1 MNAENK
7 KKIIDNLFDNQ
18 FNKDNFKEFVNNL
31 LNVKILNRSES
42 KAIYKVFEKYIESY
56 HIISDYKDNEKNDV
70 LIITIKIKD
79 DKDPIKARVK
89 QREFVAKLLR
99 EWNKNGA
106 LVIFYNEKSKNWRI
120 SFIRLNYEFTPK
132 GIKEK
137 ITPAKRLSYVVG
149 EGEASKTVK
158 DQFFTLVNME
168 ESVSLEQ
175 LEGLFALEKVTNEFF
190 KEYKNKYLDIKETLI
205 KDENF
210 VKEALKHDTE
220 NSESFIEGFSKKLM
234 GQIAFIYFLQKKGW
248 LGIEI
253 VPESLSFEGYNRI
266 YGRALDKEKEILSKV
281 YFRKE
286 KDLYILNKEELKK
299 LDNKKE
305 SELLVGPFHNTEH
318 FKDWGT
324 GKKKF
329 LRELFEKH
337 RKEDKNNGKTF
348 FEDYLEPLFYNNF
361 SEDRGEKQYSVE
373 FNCRLPFL
381 NGGLFDPY
389 GDYNWK
395 ETTFNLDDSLFS
407 NEEKKDGILDIFDR
421 YNFTINENDN
431 YETEVAVDPEMLGKV
446 FENLLEVSDRKSKG
460 AFYTP
465 REIVRYMT
473 NESIMNYLLSHL
485 EEKGISKE
493 DLEYLFNL
501 GEFTK
506 EYDEQIFEKD
516 YLKDEKEL
524 EKNIFG
530 MPRNIIIYSKEIDEL
545 LRKVKIADPACGS
558 GAFPLGI
565 LNEIVRAR
573 NVLTFYISMI
583 EVLRDKKKID
593 YCNRV
598 KEKSRTPY
606 KLKLYAIQNSLYGVD
621 IEPSAID
628 ITKLRLWLSILVD
641 STNNDVRP
649 LPNLDFNFMIG
660 NSLIDEFEGMK
671 LFDETLLDD
680 KVLEKKLKKIKKA
693 ENMKLFRGIE
703 EEQQDILK
711 EIFIK
716 QSLFFN
722 ENSSNKKKEL
732 KNDIEELENNL
743 IKLTLT
749 ENGNHK
755 KLEEIE
761 KGRKE
766 RRKPYFLWKLEFA
779 KVFKENGGFDIVIGN
794 PPYIGEGKNKE
805 VFLPVQNTSF
815 GEKYYIGKMDFWY
828 FFTSLGIE
836 LLKENGTLSYIAPNN
851 WLTTAGGKKMRNHI
865 MKETVIK
872 EFIDFGDYMVF
883 ENASQQTMVFLLEKN
898 IRDIKIYVEYSKI
911 LNRTF
916 SNLKEFLNKIKKE
929 EYIYYKSIL
938 DRKNYDEENI
948 IVFLNDINEN
958 IVRKIEKNKDII
970 YLGENEI
977 AQGIV
982 PNPDIIGKRNITKI
996 SNKNIKEHSIKIGD
1010 PVFVVPKNF
1019 FNILTLEESKILKPL
1034 YETENVDKYYFNSKN
1049 NKELIYL
1056 TQEIKE
1062 SDYPNILEHLLKFKE
1077 IMEERRENIKGSRKF
1092 YNLHWAREEKFFKNG
1107 EKILSIRK
1115 CLEYPIFSYT
1125 EEEAYVMLSFNIIK
1139 TDRTNMKYLTGLLN
1153 SKLVAFWL
1161 RYMGKMQGN
1170 NYQIDKEPLM
1180 NIPIKIASENIE
1192 NKIIDL
1198 VDEIIELKKLNKDT
1212 QYLEEKIDEMVYD
1225 LYGLTEEEKELIRNF
1240 K

>member
-1 MNAENK
+1 MSAENK

-42 KAIYKVFEKYIESY
+42 EKIYKVFKEYIENY
-56 HIISDYKDNEKNDV
+56 HIISDYKDNKKNDI
-70 LIITIKIKD
+70 LIMTIKIKD

-89 QREFVAKLLR
+89 QREFVAKILR
-99 EWNKNGA
+99 DWNKNGA
-106 LVIFYNEKSKNWRI
+106 LVIFYNENSKNWRI
-120 SFIRLNYEFTPK
+120 SFIRLNYEFTSK
-132 GIKEK
+132 GIEEK

-158 DQFFTLVNME
+158 DQFFTLANIE

-190 KEYKNKYLDIKETLI
+190 KEYKNKYLDIKEILI

-210 VKEALKHDTE
+210 VREALKHDIE
-220 NSESFIEGFSKKLM
+220 NPESFIEGFSKKLM

-253 VPESLSFEGYNRI
+253 VPESLTFEEYNRI
-266 YGRALDKEKEILSKV
+266 YERALDTEKEVLNKV

-286 KDLYILNKEELKK
+286 KELYTLNKEELKK
-299 LDNKKE
+299 LDNKNE
-305 SELLVGPFHNTEH
+305 SELLVGAFHNTEY
-318 FKDWGT
+318 FKEWGS

-337 RKEDKNNGKTF
+337 KIEDKNNKKTF

-361 SEDRGEKQYSVE
+361 SEDRGEKQYSAE

-407 NEEKKDGILDIFDR
+407 NDKDNNGILDIFDR

-516 YLKDEKEL
+516 YITDKKEL
-524 EKNIFG
+524 KKGIFG
-530 MPRNIIIYSKEIDEL
+530 MPSNIISHSKEIDEL

-573 NVLTFYISMI
+573 NILTFYINMI
-583 EVLRDKKKID
+583 EVFKDKDEKNYWSRLDKKQ
-593 YCNRV
+593 
-598 KEKSRTPY
+598 KSRTPY

-722 ENSSNKKKEL
+722 ENNSNKKKEL

-898 IRDIKIYVEYSKI
+898 KNKNIMKVNYSKI
-911 LNRTF
+911 LFNKGILVELERF
-916 SNLKEFLNKIKKE
+916 LLKNKNGN
-929 EYIYYKSIL
+929 YIYYISNI
-938 DRKNYDEENI
+938 DRKKYNEDSN
-948 IVFLNDINEN
+948 IVFLNNYIDNITNKIKLQEN
-958 IVRKIEKNKDII
+958 FKF
-970 YLGENEI
+970 LENEI
-977 AQGIV
+977 TNGIHPHHAIV
-982 PNPDIIGKRNITKI
+982 TKKML
-996 SNKNIKEHSIKIGD
+996 KNLENNHKIGD
-1010 PVFVVPKNF
+1010 GIFVLTDNEIKNLSL
-1019 FNILTLEESKILKPL
+1019 NKNEKKILKPL
-1034 YETENVDKYYFNSKN
+1034 YESELLTKYTYKKDNHKYI
-1049 NKELIYL
+1049 IY
-1056 TQEIKE
+1056 TD
-1062 SDYPNILEHLLKFKE
+1062 SSFKD
-1077 IMEERRENIKGSRKF
+1077 ISQMK
-1092 YNLHWAREEKFFKNG
+1092 
-1107 EKILSIRK
+1107 
-1115 CLEYPIFSYT
+1115 EYPILKKHLDNFKEVITSDNKPYGLHRARKEEFFIENKIVSLRKTSEPYFCYLDKPSYFMA
-1125 EEEAYVMLSFNIIK
+1125 EFYILK
-1139 TDRTNMKYLTGLLN
+1139 TDRINMKYLTGLLN

-1161 RYMGKMQGN
+1161 RYMGKMQGS

-1180 NIPIKIASENIE
+1180 NIPIKIADENIE

-1212 QYLEEKIDEMVYD
+1212 QDLEEKIDEMLYD
-1225 LYGLTEEEKELIRNF
+1225 LYGLTEDEKELIRNF

>member
-1 MNAENK
+1 MNIENK
-7 KKIIDNLFDNQ
+7 KKIINNLFDNQ
-18 FNKDNFKEFVNNL
+18 FNEDNFKEFVNNL
-31 LNVKILNRSES
+31 LNVKVLNRDES
-42 KAIYKVFEKYIESY
+42 KAIYKVFKEHIESY
-56 HIISDYKDNEKNDV
+56 HIISDYKDNEKNNILV
-70 LIITIKIKD
+70 MTIKINE

-99 EWNKNGA
+99 EWNKNAA
-106 LVIFYNEKSKNWRI
+106 LVIFYNENSKNWRI
-120 SFIRLNYEFTPK
+120 SFIRLNYEFTSK
-132 GIKEK
+132 GIEEK

-149 EGEASKTVK
+149 EEEASKTVK
-158 DQFFTLVNME
+158 DQFFSLANME

-210 VKEALKHDTE
+210 VSEALKHDTE
-220 NSESFIEGFSKKLM
+220 NPESFIEGFSKKLM

-253 VPESLSFEGYNRI
+253 VPESLSFGEYNRI
-266 YGRALDKEKEILSKV
+266 YERALDTEKEVLDKV
-281 YFRKE
+281 YFREK
-286 KDLYILNKEELKK
+286 KDLYTLNKDELKK

-305 SELLVGPFHNTEH
+305 SELLVGAFHNTEY
-318 FKDWGT
+318 FKDWGS

-337 RKEDKNNGKTF
+337 KKEDKNNGKTF

-361 SEDRGEKQYSVE
+361 SEDRGEKQYSAE

-395 ETTFNLDDSLFS
+395 DTIFNLDDSLFS
-407 NEEKKDGILDIFDR
+407 NDKNDGILDIFDR

-473 NESIMNYLLSHL
+473 NESIMNYLLSCL
-485 EEKGISKE
+485 EKKGISKE

-516 YLKDEKEL
+516 YLKDEEVLKRG
-524 EKNIFG
+524 IFG

-545 LRKVKIADPACGS
+545 LKKVKIADPACGS

-573 NVLTFYISMI
+573 NVLTFYMNMI
-583 EVLRDKKKID
+583 EVLKEKDEKNYWSRLDKKQ
-593 YCNRV
+593 
-598 KEKSRTPY
+598 KSRTPY

-680 KVLEKKLKKIKKA
+680 KVLEKKVKKVKKA

-703 EEQQDILK
+703 EVQQDILN
-711 EIFIK
+711 EIFVK

-722 ENSSNKKKEL
+722 ENNSNRKKEL

-779 KVFKENGGFDIVIGN
+779 KVFKENEGFDIVIGN

-836 LLKENGTLSYIAPNN
+836 LLKDNGTLSYIAPNN

-898 IRDIKIYVEYSKI
+898 ENKNIMKVNYSKI
-911 LNRTF
+911 LFNKEVLVDLEKF
-916 SNLKEFLNKIKKE
+916 LLKNKSDNYVYYISNI
-929 EYIYYKSIL
+929 
-938 DRKNYDEENI
+938 DRKKYIEDSN
-948 IVFLNDINEN
+948 IVFLNNIIDTITSKIKLQEN
-958 IVRKIEKNKDII
+958 FKFSADEITNGIHPHHAIVTKKMLEQLKNN
-970 YLGENEI
+970 Y
-977 AQGIV
+977 
-982 PNPDIIGKRNITKI
+982 
-996 SNKNIKEHSIKIGD
+996 KIGD
-1010 PVFVVPKNF
+1010 GIFV
-1019 FNILTLEESKILKPL
+1019 LTDNEIKKLSLNENEKKLLKPL
-1034 YETENVDKYYFNSKN
+1034 YESELLTKYTYKKDNYKYIIYTDSSFKDISKM
-1049 NKELIYL
+1049 K
-1056 TQEIKE
+1056 
-1062 SDYPNILEHLLKFKE
+1062 
-1077 IMEERRENIKGSRKF
+1077 
-1092 YNLHWAREEKFFKNG
+1092 
-1107 EKILSIRK
+1107 
-1115 CLEYPIFSYT
+1115 EYPILKKHLDDFKEVITSDNKPYGVHRARKEEFFIENKIVSLRKTSEPYFCYLDKPSYFMA
-1125 EEEAYVMLSFNIIK
+1125 EFYILK
-1139 TDRTNMKYLTGLLN
+1139 TDRINMKYLTGLLN

-1161 RYMGKMQGN
+1161 RYMGKMQGS

-1212 QYLEEKIDEMVYD
+1212 QDLEDRIDEMVYG
-1225 LYGLTEEEKELIRNF
+1225 LYGLTEEEKELVRNF

>member
-1 MNAENK
+1 MNIENK
-7 KKIIDNLFDNQ
+7 KKIINNLFDNQ
-18 FNKDNFKEFVNNL
+18 FNEDNFKEFVNNL
-31 LNVKILNRSES
+31 LNVKVLNRDES
-42 KAIYKVFEKYIESY
+42 KAIYKVFKEHIESY
-56 HIISDYKDNEKNDV
+56 HIISDYKDNEKNNILV
-70 LIITIKIKD
+70 MTIKINE

-99 EWNKNGA
+99 EWNKNAA
-106 LVIFYNEKSKNWRI
+106 LVIFYNENSKNWRI
-120 SFIRLNYEFTPK
+120 SFIRLNYEFTSK
-132 GIKEK
+132 GIEEK

-149 EGEASKTVK
+149 EEEASKTVK
-158 DQFFTLVNME
+158 DQFFSLANME

-210 VKEALKHDTE
+210 VSEALKHDTE
-220 NSESFIEGFSKKLM
+220 NPESFIEGFSKKLM

-253 VPESLSFEGYNRI
+253 VPESLSFEEYNRI
-266 YGRALDKEKEILSKV
+266 YERALDTEKEVLDKV
-281 YFRKE
+281 YFREK
-286 KDLYILNKEELKK
+286 KDLYTLNKDELKK

-305 SELLVGPFHNTEH
+305 SELLVGAFHNTEY
-318 FKDWGT
+318 FKDWGS

-337 RKEDKNNGKTF
+337 KKEDKNNRKTF

-361 SEDRGEKQYSVE
+361 SEDRGEKQYSAE

-395 ETTFNLDDSLFS
+395 DTIFNLDDSLFS
-407 NEEKKDGILDIFDR
+407 NDKNDGILDIFDR

-473 NESIMNYLLSHL
+473 NESIMNYLLSCL
-485 EEKGISKE
+485 EKKGISKE

-516 YLKDEKEL
+516 YLKDEEVLKRG
-524 EKNIFG
+524 IFG

-545 LRKVKIADPACGS
+545 LKKVKIADPACGS

-573 NVLTFYISMI
+573 NVLTFYMNMI
-583 EVLRDKKKID
+583 EVLKEKDEKNYWSRLDKKQ
-593 YCNRV
+593 
-598 KEKSRTPY
+598 KSRTPY

-680 KVLEKKLKKIKKA
+680 KVLEKKVKKVKKA

-703 EEQQDILK
+703 EVQQDILN
-711 EIFIK
+711 EIFVK

-722 ENSSNKKKEL
+722 ENNSNRKKEL

-836 LLKENGTLSYIAPNN
+836 LLKDNGTLSYIAPNN

-898 IRDIKIYVEYSKI
+898 ENKNIMKVNYSKI
-911 LNRTF
+911 LFNKEVLVDLEKF
-916 SNLKEFLNKIKKE
+916 LLKNKSDNYVYYISNI
-929 EYIYYKSIL
+929 
-938 DRKNYDEENI
+938 DRKKYIEDSN
-948 IVFLNDINEN
+948 IVFLNNIIDTITSKIKLQEN
-958 IVRKIEKNKDII
+958 FKFSADEITNGIHPHHAIVTKKMLEQLKNN
-970 YLGENEI
+970 Y
-977 AQGIV
+977 
-982 PNPDIIGKRNITKI
+982 
-996 SNKNIKEHSIKIGD
+996 KIGD
-1010 PVFVVPKNF
+1010 GIFV
-1019 FNILTLEESKILKPL
+1019 LTDNEIKKLSLNENEKKLLKPL
-1034 YETENVDKYYFNSKN
+1034 YESELLTKYTYKKDNYKYIIYTDSSFKDISKM
-1049 NKELIYL
+1049 K
-1056 TQEIKE
+1056 
-1062 SDYPNILEHLLKFKE
+1062 
-1077 IMEERRENIKGSRKF
+1077 
-1092 YNLHWAREEKFFKNG
+1092 
-1107 EKILSIRK
+1107 
-1115 CLEYPIFSYT
+1115 EYPILKKHLDDFKEVITSDNKPYGLHRARKEEFFIENKIVSLRKTSEPYFCYLDKPSYFMA
-1125 EEEAYVMLSFNIIK
+1125 EFYILK
-1139 TDRTNMKYLTGLLN
+1139 TDRINMKYLTGLLN

-1161 RYMGKMQGN
+1161 RYMGKMQGS

-1212 QYLEEKIDEMVYD
+1212 QDLEDRIDEMVYG
-1225 LYGLTEEEKELIRNF
+1225 LYSLTEEEKELVRNF

>member
-1 MNAENK
+1 MNIENK
-7 KKIIDNLFDNQ
+7 KKIINNLFDNQ
-18 FNKDNFKEFVNNL
+18 FNEDNFKEFVNNL
-31 LNVKILNRSES
+31 LNVKVLNRDES
-42 KAIYKVFEKYIESY
+42 KAIYKVFKEHIESY
-56 HIISDYKDNEKNDV
+56 HIISDYKDNEKNNI
-70 LIITIKIKD
+70 LIMTIKINE

-99 EWNKNGA
+99 EWNKNAA
-106 LVIFYNEKSKNWRI
+106 LVIFYNENSKNWRI
-120 SFIRLNYEFTPK
+120 SFIRLNYEFTSK
-132 GIKEK
+132 GIEEK

-149 EGEASKTVK
+149 EEEASKTVK
-158 DQFFTLVNME
+158 DQFFSLANME

-210 VKEALKHDTE
+210 VSEALKHDTE
-220 NSESFIEGFSKKLM
+220 NPESFIEGFSKKLM

-253 VPESLSFEGYNRI
+253 VPESLSFEEYNRI
-266 YGRALDKEKEILSKV
+266 YERALDTEKEVLDKV
-281 YFRKE
+281 YFREK
-286 KDLYILNKEELKK
+286 KDLYTLNKDELKK

-305 SELLVGPFHNTEH
+305 SELLVGAFHNTEY
-318 FKDWGT
+318 FKDWGS

-337 RKEDKNNGKTF
+337 KKEDKNNGKTF

-361 SEDRGEKQYSVE
+361 SEDRGEKQYSAE

-395 ETTFNLDDSLFS
+395 DTLFNLDDSLFS
-407 NEEKKDGILDIFDR
+407 NDKNDGILDIFDR

-485 EEKGISKE
+485 EEKEISKE

-516 YLKDEKEL
+516 YLKNDEEL
-524 EKNIFG
+524 KKGIFG

-545 LRKVKIADPACGS
+545 LKKVKIADPACGS

-573 NVLTFYISMI
+573 NVLTFYMNMI
-583 EVLRDKKKID
+583 EVLKEKDEKNYWSRLDKKQ
-593 YCNRV
+593 
-598 KEKSRTPY
+598 KSRTPY

-680 KVLEKKLKKIKKA
+680 KVLEKKVKKVKKT

-703 EEQQDILK
+703 EVQQDILN
-711 EIFIK
+711 EIFVK

-722 ENSSNKKKEL
+722 ENNSNRKKEL

-794 PPYIGEGKNKE
+794 PPYGAEIQSKELKILKDKFKYNENPNSASIFMDFAMTYWIRSNGIVTMIVPKSLLYSEKWFKLVENLLDYTQLLVDVEKAFEKVKLEQVFYLANFSRKTDKYYARKFINNKFTNSNYIEGEIVRKLKTWICDISEEELNILLKIEKLVALDYLKNIVDVKRGIGVQKLLKEEGDIEVIGGKQCQRYYQDGIKGFLEKKDVAGNKAKLSFMLQPKIISQDLVAHIQNPVPHIKLSSFYDEKGNIIGLDTIQNIIITSKDYYPKYILALLNSNFVNWYVYKFIYSSAIRTMHFDKN
-805 VFLPVQNTSF
+805 
-815 GEKYYIGKMDFWY
+815 YIGKIIIPKI
-828 FFTSLGIE
+828 SLKQQEAIVSMVKEIEEGIKTNLNIQKIEKE
-836 LLKENGTLSYIAPNN
+836 LNNEIYKLFSLKEN
-851 WLTTAGGKKMRNHI
+851 
-865 MKETVIK
+865 E
-872 EFIDFGDYMVF
+872 
-883 ENASQQTMVFLLEKN
+883 
-898 IRDIKIYVEYSKI
+898 
-911 LNRTF
+911 
-916 SNLKEFLNKIKKE
+916 IKK
-929 EYIYYKSIL
+929 I
-938 DRKNYDEENI
+938 D
-948 IVFLNDINEN
+948 
-958 IVRKIEKNKDII
+958 
-970 YLGENEI
+970 
-977 AQGIV
+977 
-982 PNPDIIGKRNITKI
+982 
-996 SNKNIKEHSIKIGD
+996 
-1010 PVFVVPKNF
+1010 
-1019 FNILTLEESKILKPL
+1019 
-1034 YETENVDKYYFNSKN
+1034 
-1049 NKELIYL
+1049 
-1056 TQEIKE
+1056 
-1062 SDYPNILEHLLKFKE
+1062 
-1077 IMEERRENIKGSRKF
+1077 
-1092 YNLHWAREEKFFKNG
+1092 
-1107 EKILSIRK
+1107 
-1115 CLEYPIFSYT
+1115 
-1125 EEEAYVMLSFNIIK
+1125 MLF
-1139 TDRTNMKYLTGLLN
+1139 
-1153 SKLVAFWL
+1153 
-1161 RYMGKMQGN
+1161 
-1170 NYQIDKEPLM
+1170 
-1180 NIPIKIASENIE
+1180 
-1192 NKIIDL
+1192 
-1198 VDEIIELKKLNKDT
+1198 
-1212 QYLEEKIDEMVYD
+1212 
-1225 LYGLTEEEKELIRNF
+1225 
-1240 K
+1240 

>member
-1 MNAENK
+1 MSAENK

-31 LNVKILNRSES
+31 LNVKVLNRDES
-42 KAIYKVFEKYIESY
+42 KAIYKIFMEYIESY
-56 HIISDYKDNEKNDV
+56 HIISDYKDNEKNNI
-70 LIITIKIKD
+70 LIMTIKIKD

-99 EWNKNGA
+99 EWNKDGA
-106 LVIFYNEKSKNWRI
+106 LVIFYNENSKNWRI
-120 SFIRLNYEFTPK
+120 SFIRLNYEFTSK
-132 GIKEK
+132 GIEEK

-158 DQFFTLVNME
+158 DQFFTLANIE
-168 ESVSLEQ
+168 ESISLEQ

-210 VKEALKHDTE
+210 VSEALKHDTE
-220 NSESFIEGFSKKLM
+220 NPESFIEGFSKKLM

-253 VPESLSFEGYNRI
+253 VPESLNFEEYNRI
-266 YGRALDKEKEILSKV
+266 YERALDSEKEILNKV

-286 KDLYILNKEELKK
+286 KNLYTLNKEELKK
-299 LDNKKE
+299 LDNKNE
-305 SELLVGPFHNTEH
+305 SELLVGAFHIKDY
-318 FKDWGT
+318 FKEWGS

-329 LRELFEKH
+329 LRELFNKH
-337 RKEDKNNGKTF
+337 KAEDKNNGKTF

-361 SEDRGEKQYSVE
+361 SEDRGEKQYSAE

-407 NEEKKDGILDIFDR
+407 NDKDNNGILDIFDR

-516 YLKDEKEL
+516 YITDKKEL
-524 EKNIFG
+524 KKGIFG
-530 MPRNIIIYSKEIDEL
+530 MPSNIISHSKEIDEL

-573 NVLTFYISMI
+573 NILTFYINMI
-583 EVLRDKKKID
+583 EVFKDKDEKNYWSRLDKKQ
-593 YCNRV
+593 
-598 KEKSRTPY
+598 KSRTLY

-711 EIFIK
+711 EIFVK

-722 ENSSNKKKEL
+722 ENNSNKKKEL

-865 MKETVIK
+865 MKETIIK

-883 ENASQQTMVFLLEKN
+883 ENAFQQTMVFLLEKN
-898 IRDIKIYVEYSKI
+898 KEKNIIKICYSKI
-911 LNRTF
+911 LFNKEVLVDLEKF
-916 SNLKEFLNKIKKE
+916 LLKNKSDNYVYYISNI
-929 EYIYYKSIL
+929 
-938 DRKNYDEENI
+938 DRKKYIEDSN
-948 IVFLNDINEN
+948 IVFLNNIIDTVTSKIKLQEN
-958 IVRKIEKNKDII
+958 FKFSADEITNGIHPHHAIVTKKMLEQLKNN
-970 YLGENEI
+970 Y
-977 AQGIV
+977 
-982 PNPDIIGKRNITKI
+982 
-996 SNKNIKEHSIKIGD
+996 KIGD
-1010 PVFVVPKNF
+1010 GIFV
-1019 FNILTLEESKILKPL
+1019 LTDDEIKKLSLNENEKKLLKPL
-1034 YETENVDKYYFNSKN
+1034 YESELLTKYTYKKDNHKYI
-1049 NKELIYL
+1049 IY
-1056 TQEIKE
+1056 TD
-1062 SDYPNILEHLLKFKE
+1062 SSFKD
-1077 IMEERRENIKGSRKF
+1077 ISQMK
-1092 YNLHWAREEKFFKNG
+1092 
-1107 EKILSIRK
+1107 
-1115 CLEYPIFSYT
+1115 EYPILKKHLDNFKEVITSDNKPYGLHRARKEEFFIENKIVSLRKTSEPYFCYLDKPSYFMA
-1125 EEEAYVMLSFNIIK
+1125 EFYILK
-1139 TDRTNMKYLTGLLN
+1139 TDRINMKYLTGLLN

-1161 RYMGKMQGN
+1161 RYMGKMQGS

-1180 NIPIKIASENIE
+1180 NIPLKIADENIE

-1198 VDEIIELKKLNKDT
+1198 VDEIMELKKLNKDT
-1212 QYLEEKIDEMVYD
+1212 QHLEKKIDEMVYD
-1225 LYGLTEEEKELIRNF
+1225 LYGLTKDEKELIRNF

>member
-1 MNAENK
+1 MNIENK
-7 KKIIDNLFDNQ
+7 KKIINNLFDNQ
-18 FNKDNFKEFVNNL
+18 FNEDNFKEFVNNL
-31 LNVKILNRSES
+31 LNVKVLNRDES
-42 KAIYKVFEKYIESY
+42 KAIYKVFKEHIESY
-56 HIISDYKDNEKNDV
+56 HIISDYKDNEKNNI
-70 LIITIKIKD
+70 LIMTIKINE

-99 EWNKNGA
+99 EWNKNAA
-106 LVIFYNEKSKNWRI
+106 LVIFYNENSKNWRI
-120 SFIRLNYEFTPK
+120 SFIRLNYEFTSK
-132 GIKEK
+132 GIEEK

-149 EGEASKTVK
+149 EEEASKTVK
-158 DQFFTLVNME
+158 DQFFSLANME

-210 VKEALKHDTE
+210 VSEALKHDTE
-220 NSESFIEGFSKKLM
+220 NPESFIEGFSKKLM

-253 VPESLSFEGYNRI
+253 VPESLSFEEYNRI
-266 YGRALDKEKEILSKV
+266 YERALDTEKEVLDKV
-281 YFRKE
+281 YFREK
-286 KDLYILNKEELKK
+286 KDLYTLNKDELKK

-305 SELLVGPFHNTEH
+305 SELLVGAFHNTEY
-318 FKDWGT
+318 FKDWGS

-337 RKEDKNNGKTF
+337 KKEDKNNGKTF

-361 SEDRGEKQYSVE
+361 SEDRGEKQYSAE

-395 ETTFNLDDSLFS
+395 DTIFNLDDSLFS
-407 NEEKKDGILDIFDR
+407 NDKNDGILDIFDR

-473 NESIMNYLLSHL
+473 NESIMNYLLSCL

-516 YLKDEKEL
+516 YLKDEEVLKRG
-524 EKNIFG
+524 IFG

-545 LRKVKIADPACGS
+545 LKKVKIADPACGS

-573 NVLTFYISMI
+573 NILTFYMNMI
-583 EVLRDKKKID
+583 EVLKEKDEKNYWSRLDKKQ
-593 YCNRV
+593 
-598 KEKSRTPY
+598 KSRTPY

-680 KVLEKKLKKIKKA
+680 KVLEKKVKKVKKA

-703 EEQQDILK
+703 EVQQDILN
-711 EIFIK
+711 EIFVK

-722 ENSSNKKKEL
+722 ENNSNRKKEL

-794 PPYIGEGKNKE
+794 PPYIGEGKNKD
-805 VFLPVQNTSF
+805 VFLPVQQTSF
-815 GEKYYIGKMDFWY
+815 GKKYYIGKMDFWY

-865 MKETVIK
+865 MKETIIK

-898 IRDIKIYVEYSKI
+898 KEKNIIKIYYSKI
-911 LNRTF
+911 LFNKEVLVDLEKFLLKNKSDNYVYYISNIDRKKYIED
-916 SNLKEFLNKIKKE
+916 SNL
-929 EYIYYKSIL
+929 
-938 DRKNYDEENI
+938 
-948 IVFLNDINEN
+948 VFLNNIIDTITSKIKLQEN
-958 IVRKIEKNKDII
+958 FKFSADEITNGIHPHHAIVTKKMLEQLKNN
-970 YLGENEI
+970 Y
-977 AQGIV
+977 
-982 PNPDIIGKRNITKI
+982 
-996 SNKNIKEHSIKIGD
+996 KIGD
-1010 PVFVVPKNF
+1010 GIFV
-1019 FNILTLEESKILKPL
+1019 LTDNEIKKLSLNENEKKLLKPL
-1034 YETENVDKYYFNSKN
+1034 YESELLTKYTYKKDNHKYI
-1049 NKELIYL
+1049 IY
-1056 TQEIKE
+1056 TD
-1062 SDYPNILEHLLKFKE
+1062 SSFKD
-1077 IMEERRENIKGSRKF
+1077 ISQMK
-1092 YNLHWAREEKFFKNG
+1092 
-1107 EKILSIRK
+1107 
-1115 CLEYPIFSYT
+1115 EYPILKKHLDNFKEVITSDNKPYGLHRARKEEFFIENKIVSLRKTLEPYFCYLDKPSYFMA
-1125 EEEAYVMLSFNIIK
+1125 EFYILK
-1139 TDRTNMKYLTGLLN
+1139 TDRIDMKYLTGLLN

-1161 RYMGKMQGN
+1161 RYMGKMQGS

-1180 NIPIKIASENIE
+1180 NIPIKIADENIE

-1212 QYLEEKIDEMVYD
+1212 QFLEDRIDEIVYE

>member
-1 MNAENK
+1 MNIENK
-7 KKIIDNLFDNQ
+7 KKIINNLFDNQ
-18 FNKDNFKEFVNNL
+18 FNEDNFKEFVNNL
-31 LNVKILNRSES
+31 LNVKVLNRDES
-42 KAIYKVFEKYIESY
+42 KAIYKVFKEHIESY
-56 HIISDYKDNEKNDV
+56 HIISDYKDNEKNNI
-70 LIITIKIKD
+70 LIMTIKINE

-99 EWNKNGA
+99 EWNKNAA
-106 LVIFYNEKSKNWRI
+106 LVIFYNENSKNWRI
-120 SFIRLNYEFTPK
+120 SFIRLNYEFTSK
-132 GIKEK
+132 GIEEK

-149 EGEASKTVK
+149 EEEASKTVK
-158 DQFFTLVNME
+158 DQFFSLANME

-210 VKEALKHDTE
+210 VSEALKHDTE
-220 NSESFIEGFSKKLM
+220 NPESFIEGFSKKLM

-253 VPESLSFEGYNRI
+253 VPESLSFEEYNRI
-266 YGRALDKEKEILSKV
+266 YERALDTEKEVLDKV
-281 YFRKE
+281 YFREK
-286 KDLYILNKEELKK
+286 KDLYTLNKDELKK

-305 SELLVGPFHNTEH
+305 SELLVGAFHNTEY
-318 FKDWGT
+318 FKDWGS

-329 LRELFEKH
+329 LRELFENHK
-337 RKEDKNNGKTF
+337 KEDKNNGKTF

-361 SEDRGEKQYSVE
+361 SEDRGEKQYSAE

-395 ETTFNLDDSLFS
+395 DTIFNLDDSLFS
-407 NEEKKDGILDIFDR
+407 NDKNDGILDIFDR

-473 NESIMNYLLSHL
+473 NESIMNYLLSCL

-516 YLKDEKEL
+516 YLKDEEVLKRG
-524 EKNIFG
+524 IFG

-545 LRKVKIADPACGS
+545 LKKVKIADPACGS

-573 NVLTFYISMI
+573 NVLTFYMNMI
-583 EVLRDKKKID
+583 EVLKEKDEKNYWSRLDKKQ
-593 YCNRV
+593 
-598 KEKSRTPY
+598 KSRTPY

-680 KVLEKKLKKIKKA
+680 KVLEKKVKKVKKA

-703 EEQQDILK
+703 EVQQDILN
-711 EIFIK
+711 EIFVK

-722 ENSSNKKKEL
+722 ENNSNRKKEL

-794 PPYIGEGKNKE
+794 PPYIGEGKNKD
-805 VFLPVQNTSF
+805 VFLPVQQTSF
-815 GEKYYIGKMDFWY
+815 GKKYYIGKMDFWY

-865 MKETVIK
+865 MKETIIK

-898 IRDIKIYVEYSKI
+898 KEKNIIKIYYSKI
-911 LNRTF
+911 LFNKEVLVDLEKF
-916 SNLKEFLNKIKKE
+916 LLKNKSDNYVYYISNI
-929 EYIYYKSIL
+929 
-938 DRKNYDEENI
+938 DRKKYIEDSN
-948 IVFLNDINEN
+948 IVFLNNIIDTITSKIKLQEN
-958 IVRKIEKNKDII
+958 FKFSADEITNGIHPHHAIVTKKMLEQLKNN
-970 YLGENEI
+970 Y
-977 AQGIV
+977 
-982 PNPDIIGKRNITKI
+982 
-996 SNKNIKEHSIKIGD
+996 KIGD
-1010 PVFVVPKNF
+1010 GIFV
-1019 FNILTLEESKILKPL
+1019 LTDNEIKKLSLNENEKKLLKPL
-1034 YETENVDKYYFNSKN
+1034 YESELLTKYTYKKDNHKYI
-1049 NKELIYL
+1049 IY
-1056 TQEIKE
+1056 TD
-1062 SDYPNILEHLLKFKE
+1062 SSFKD
-1077 IMEERRENIKGSRKF
+1077 ISQMK
-1092 YNLHWAREEKFFKNG
+1092 
-1107 EKILSIRK
+1107 
-1115 CLEYPIFSYT
+1115 EYPILKKHLDNFKEVITSDNKPYGLHRARKEEFFIENKIVSLRKTSEPYFCYLDKPSYFMA
-1125 EEEAYVMLSFNIIK
+1125 EFYILK
-1139 TDRTNMKYLTGLLN
+1139 TDRIDMKYLTGLLN

-1161 RYMGKMQGN
+1161 RYMGKMQGS

-1180 NIPIKIASENIE
+1180 NIPLKIADENIE

-1212 QYLEEKIDEMVYD
+1212 QTLEEKIDEMVYD
-1225 LYGLTEEEKELIRNF
+1225 LYGLIEEEKELIRNF

>member
-1 MNAENK
+1 MNIENK
-7 KKIIDNLFDNQ
+7 KKIINNLFDNQ
-18 FNKDNFKEFVNNL
+18 FNKDNFKGFVNDI
-31 LNVKILNRSES
+31 LNVKILNRSKSE
-42 KAIYKVFEKYIESY
+42 KIYKVFKNYIESY
-56 HIISDYKDNEKNDV
+56 HIISDYKDNDKNDI
-70 LIITIKIKD
+70 LIMTIKIKD
-79 DKDPIKARVK
+79 DRDPIRARVK

-99 EWNKNGA
+99 EWSKNGA
-106 LVIFYNEKSKNWRI
+106 LVVFYNEDSKNWRI
-120 SFIRLNYEFTPK
+120 SFIRLNYEFTAK
-132 GIKEK
+132 GIEEK

-168 ESVSLEQ
+168 ESVSLKQ
-175 LEGLFALEKVTNEFF
+175 LEELFALEKVTNEFF

-210 VKEALKHDTE
+210 LSEALKHDIE
-220 NSESFIEGFSKKLM
+220 NPESFIEGFSKKLM

-248 LGIEI
+248 LGIEV
-253 VPESLSFEGYNRI
+253 VPESLTFEEYNRI
-266 YGRALDKEKEILSKV
+266 YERALDIEKEVLNKV
-281 YFRKE
+281 YFREKKE
-286 KDLYILNKEELKK
+286 LYTLNKEELSK
-299 LDNKKE
+299 LDNKNE
-305 SELLVGPFHNTEH
+305 SELLVGAFHNTEY
-318 FKDWGT
+318 FKEWGS

-337 RKEDKNNGKTF
+337 KNEDKNNEKTF

-361 SEDRGEKQYSVE
+361 SEDRGEKQYSAE
-373 FNCRLPFL
+373 FNSRLPFL
-381 NGGLFDPY
+381 NGGLFEPY

-395 ETTFNLDDSLFS
+395 KTKFNLDDSLFS
-407 NEEKKDGILDIFDR
+407 NDKDNGILDIFDR

-473 NESIMNYLLSHL
+473 NESIMNYLLTHL

-506 EYDEQIFEKD
+506 EYDEQIFEKN
-516 YLKDEKEL
+516 YLKDEEEL
-524 EKNIFG
+524 KKGIFG

-573 NVLTFYISMI
+573 NILTFYINMI
-583 EVLRDKKKID
+583 EVLKEKDEKNYWSRLDKKQ
-593 YCNRV
+593 
-598 KEKSRTPY
+598 KSRTPY

-671 LFDETLLDD
+671 LFDESLLDD
-680 KVLEKKLKKIKKA
+680 KVLEKKVKETEKVKY
-693 ENMKLFRGIE
+693 NKLFQGFE
-703 EEQQDILK
+703 DKQQNILK
-711 EIFIK
+711 EIFTK

-722 ENSSNKKKEL
+722 ENNSHKKKEL
-732 KNDIEELENNL
+732 KNDIESLENNL
-743 IKLTLT
+743 IELTLN
-749 ENGNHK
+749 ESGNHK

-779 KVFKENGGFDIVIGN
+779 KVFKENGGFDIIIGN

-815 GEKYYIGKMDFWY
+815 GEKYYMGKMDFWY

-865 MKETVIK
+865 MKETIIK

-883 ENASQQTMVFLLEKN
+883 ENASQQTMVFLLEKKS
-898 IRDIKIYVEYSKI
+898 KISKNFVKISKI
-911 LNRTF
+911 LDKNY
-916 SNLKEFLNKIKKE
+916 LKYEEFFNKIKNKS
-929 EYIYYKSIL
+929 YLYYLSEISYTDYL
-938 DRKNYDEENI
+938 EGEN
-948 IVFLNDINEN
+948 IVFLDFTLKK
-958 IVRKIEKNKDII
+958 VFDKIKSQTTFLKKD
-970 YLGENEI
+970 EV

-982 PNPDIIGKRNITKI
+982 APQDFLNKENAIKINRKVGEGIFVLTEEELSSKKFSLNEKKIIKPYYTTEELKKYTAI
-996 SNKNIKEHSIKIGD
+996 NKNRYWIIYTKSSIKENIKNYPLIKEHLDIYSSIITSD
-1010 PVFVVPKNF
+1010 N
-1019 FNILTLEESKILKPL
+1019 KP
-1034 YETENVDKYYFNSKN
+1034 Y
-1049 NKELIYL
+1049 
-1056 TQEIKE
+1056 
-1062 SDYPNILEHLLKFKE
+1062 
-1077 IMEERRENIKGSRKF
+1077 G
-1092 YNLHWAREEKFFKNG
+1092 LHRARDEKFFKGIKIISLRKSVG
-1107 EKILSIRK
+1107 EPVFIYNEGECYVSQTF
-1115 CLEYPIFSYT
+1115 FS
-1125 EEEAYVMLSFNIIK
+1125 IK
-1139 TDRTNMKYLTGLLN
+1139 TDRINIKYLTGLFN
-1153 SKLVAFWL
+1153 SKLIAFWL
-1161 RYMGKMQGN
+1161 RYMGKMQGS

-1180 NIPIKIASENIE
+1180 NIPIKIADKNLE
-1192 NKIIDL
+1192 NKIIEL
-1198 VDEIIELKKLNKDT
+1198 VEEIIELKKLNKDT
-1212 QYLEEKIDEMVYD
+1212 QDLENQIDEMVYN
-1225 LYGLTEEEKELIRNF
+1225 LYGLTEDEKELVRNF

>member
-31 LNVKILNRSES
+31 LNVKVLNRSES
-42 KAIYKVFEKYIESY
+42 EKIYKVFKEYIESY
-56 HIISDYKDNEKNDV
+56 HIISDYKDNEKNDI
-70 LIITIKIKD
+70 LIMTIKIKD

-120 SFIRLNYEFTPK
+120 SFVRLNYQFTSK
-132 GIKEK
+132 GIEEK

-158 DQFFTLVNME
+158 DQFFTLANIE
-168 ESVSLEQ
+168 ESISLEQ

-210 VKEALKHDTE
+210 VREALKHDIE
-220 NSESFIEGFSKKLM
+220 NPESFIEGFSKKLM

-253 VPESLSFEGYNRI
+253 VPESLTFEEYNRI
-266 YGRALDKEKEILSKV
+266 YERALDTEREVLNKV

-286 KDLYILNKEELKK
+286 KELYTLNKEELKK
-299 LDNKKE
+299 LDNKNE
-305 SELLVGPFHNTEH
+305 SELLVGAFHNTEY
-318 FKDWGT
+318 FKEWGS

-329 LRELFEKH
+329 LRELFNKH
-337 RKEDKNNGKTF
+337 KDEDKNNGKTF

-361 SEDRGEKQYSVE
+361 SEDRGEKQYSAE

-395 ETTFNLDDSLFS
+395 ETTFNLDDSLFV
-407 NEEKKDGILDIFDR
+407 NDKDNGILDIFDR

-516 YLKDEKEL
+516 YLTDKKEL
-524 EKNIFG
+524 KKGIFG
-530 MPRNIIIYSKEIDEL
+530 MPSNIISHSKEIDEL

-573 NVLTFYISMI
+573 NILTFYINMI
-583 EVLRDKKKID
+583 EVFKDKDEKNYWSRLDKKQ
-593 YCNRV
+593 
-598 KEKSRTPY
+598 KSRTPY

-671 LFDETLLDD
+671 LFDESLLDD

-711 EIFIK
+711 EIFVK

-722 ENSSNKKKEL
+722 ENNSNKKKEL

-794 PPYIGEGKNKE
+794 PPYVQIKFLKDKKNYE
-805 VFLPVQNTSF
+805 EMQYQVFSKSGDL
-815 GEKYYIGKMDFWY
+815 YCL
-828 FFTSLGIE
+828 FFELGIK
-836 LLKENGTLSYIAPNN
+836 LLKKDGNLNLITSNKWLRSSYGSK
-851 WLTTAGGKKMRNHI
+851 LRN
-865 MKETVIK
+865 
-872 EFIDFGDYMVF
+872 Y
-883 ENASQQTMVFLLEKN
+883 LLN
-898 IRDIKIYVEYSKI
+898 YSKI
-911 LNRTF
+911 NFLDLGARIFETATVDTAITF
-916 SNLKEFLNKIKKE
+916 IIK
-929 EYIYYKSIL
+929 
-938 DRKNYDEENI
+938 N
-948 IVFLNDINEN
+948 
-958 IVRKIEKNKDII
+958 
-970 YLGENEI
+970 
-977 AQGIV
+977 
-982 PNPDIIGKRNITKI
+982 I
-996 SNKNIKEHSIKIGD
+996 SNK
-1010 PVFVVPKNF
+1010 
-1019 FNILTLEESKILKPL
+1019 
-1034 YETENVDKYYFNSKN
+1034 KYF
-1049 NKELIYL
+1049 
-1056 TQEIKE
+1056 
-1062 SDYPNILEHLLKFKE
+1062 
-1077 IMEERRENIKGSRKF
+1077 
-1092 YNLHWAREEKFFKNG
+1092 
-1107 EKILSIRK
+1107 
-1115 CLEYPIFSYT
+1115 
-1125 EEEAYVMLSFNIIK
+1125 
-1139 TDRTNMKYLTGLLN
+1139 
-1153 SKLVAFWL
+1153 
-1161 RYMGKMQGN
+1161 
-1170 NYQIDKEPLM
+1170 
-1180 NIPIKIASENIE
+1180 
-1192 NKIIDL
+1192 
-1198 VDEIIELKKLNKDT
+1198 
-1212 QYLEEKIDEMVYD
+1212 
-1225 LYGLTEEEKELIRNF
+1225 
-1240 K
+1240 

>member
-42 KAIYKVFEKYIESY
+42 EKIYKVFKEYIENY
-56 HIISDYKDNEKNDV
+56 HIISDYKDNKKNDI
-70 LIITIKIKD
+70 LIMTIKIKD

-89 QREFVAKLLR
+89 QREFVAKILR
-99 EWNKNGA
+99 DWNKNGA
-106 LVIFYNEKSKNWRI
+106 LVIFYNENSKNWRI
-120 SFIRLNYEFTPK
+120 SFIRLNYEFTSK
-132 GIKEK
+132 GIEEK

-158 DQFFTLVNME
+158 DQFFTLANIE

-210 VKEALKHDTE
+210 VREALKHDIE
-220 NSESFIEGFSKKLM
+220 NPESFIEGFSKKLM

-253 VPESLSFEGYNRI
+253 VPESLTFEEYNRI
-266 YGRALDKEKEILSKV
+266 YERALDSEKEILNKV

-286 KDLYILNKEELKK
+286 KSLYTLNKEELKK
-299 LDNKKE
+299 LDNKNE
-305 SELLVGPFHNTEH
+305 SELLVGAFHNTEY
-318 FKDWGT
+318 FKEWGS

-329 LRELFEKH
+329 LRELFNKH
-337 RKEDKNNGKTF
+337 KAEDKNNGKTF

-361 SEDRGEKQYSVE
+361 SEDRGEKQYSAE

-407 NEEKKDGILDIFDR
+407 NDKDNGILDIFDR

-516 YLKDEKEL
+516 YITDKKEL
-524 EKNIFG
+524 KKGIFG
-530 MPRNIIIYSKEIDEL
+530 MPSNIISHSKEIDEL

-573 NVLTFYISMI
+573 NILTFYINMI
-583 EVLRDKKKID
+583 EVFKDKDEKNYWSRLDKKQ
-593 YCNRV
+593 
-598 KEKSRTPY
+598 KSRTPY

-722 ENSSNKKKEL
+722 ENNSNKKKEL

-749 ENGNHK
+749 ENGNNK

-794 PPYIGEGKNKE
+794 PPYIDSEEMTKQMFEEREIYKKIFSCAKGNWDI
-805 VFLPVQNTSF
+805 FIIF
-815 GEKYYIGKMDFWY
+815 
-828 FFTSLGIE
+828 IE
-836 LLKENGTLSYIAPNN
+836 LGYKILKENGIISYIVPNK
-851 WLTTAGGKKMRNHI
+851 LIGAKYSQTIKQYMMKYKVLILRDYSEVEVFETAAVYPIVFISQKYELKKQNVITEI
-865 MKETVIK
+865 MKDI
-872 EFIDFGDYMVF
+872 
-883 ENASQQTMVFLLEKN
+883 
-898 IRDIKIYVEYSKI
+898 IKIKSHFE
-911 LNRTF
+911 
-916 SNLKEFLNKIKKE
+916 IKKE
-929 EYIYYKSIL
+929 DFY
-938 DRKNYDEENI
+938 
-948 IVFLNDINEN
+948 
-958 IVRKIEKNKDII
+958 KDIFWDKFFSKDAKEI
-970 YLGENEI
+970 SLILKLLNNKKLIEYVSIKGAATVGEAYKVKEVLIDNTDLNIKKDEI
-977 AQGIV
+977 KFINTGTIDKYKILWGSYDTQYIKSKYKY
-982 PNPDIIGKRNITKI
+982 PIIFEEELKNI
-996 SNKNIKEHSIKIGD
+996 SNERFKETRSEKLIVAGMTKEIEAVYDKGEYLAGKSTQLILEKDKNIS
-1010 PVFVVPKNF
+1010 
-1019 FNILTLEESKILKPL
+1019 LK
-1034 YETENVDKYYFNSKN
+1034 Y
-1049 NKELIYL
+1049 
-1056 TQEIKE
+1056 
-1062 SDYPNILEHLLKFKE
+1062 
-1077 IMEERRENIKGSRKF
+1077 
-1092 YNLHWAREEKFFKNG
+1092 
-1107 EKILSIRK
+1107 ILSLI
-1115 CLEYPIFSYT
+1115 
-1125 EEEAYVMLSFNIIK
+1125 
-1139 TDRTNMKYLTGLLN
+1139 N
-1153 SKLVAFWL
+1153 SKLLVFFFKKMFNSL
-1161 RYMGKMQGN
+1161 SMSGGFFTIGKEQLSN
-1170 NYQIDKEPLM
+1170 LPIIIDK
-1180 NIPIKIASENIE
+1180 NQKRYIE
-1192 NKIIDL
+1192 L

-1212 QYLEEKIDEMVYD
+1212 QFLEDRIDEMVYE

>member
-18 FNKDNFKEFVNNL
+18 YNKDNFKEFVNNL

-42 KAIYKVFEKYIESY
+42 EKIYKVFKEYIENY
-56 HIISDYKDNEKNDV
+56 HIISDYKDNKKNDI
-70 LIITIKIKD
+70 LIMTIKIKD
-79 DKDPIKARVK
+79 DKDPMKARVK
-89 QREFVAKLLR
+89 QREFVAKILR
-99 EWNKNGA
+99 DWNKNGA
-106 LVIFYNEKSKNWRI
+106 LVIFYNENSKNWRI
-120 SFIRLNYEFTPK
+120 SFIRLNYEFTSK
-132 GIKEK
+132 GIEEK

-158 DQFFTLVNME
+158 DQFFTLANIE

-210 VKEALKHDTE
+210 VREALKHDIE
-220 NSESFIEGFSKKLM
+220 NPESFIEGFSKKLM

-253 VPESLSFEGYNRI
+253 VPESLTFEEYNRI
-266 YGRALDKEKEILSKV
+266 YERALDSEKEILNKV

-286 KDLYILNKEELKK
+286 KSLYTLNKEELKK
-299 LDNKKE
+299 LDNKNE
-305 SELLVGPFHNTEH
+305 SELLVGAFHNTEY
-318 FKDWGT
+318 FKEWGS

-337 RKEDKNNGKTF
+337 KIEDKNNKKTF

-361 SEDRGEKQYSVE
+361 SEDRGEKQYSAE

-407 NEEKKDGILDIFDR
+407 NEKNDGILDIFDR

-516 YLKDEKEL
+516 YLKNEEEL
-524 EKNIFG
+524 KKGIFG
-530 MPRNIIIYSKEIDEL
+530 MPSNIISHSKEIDEL

-573 NVLTFYISMI
+573 NVLTFYINMI
-583 EVLRDKKKID
+583 EVL
-593 YCNRV
+593 
-598 KEKSRTPY
+598 KEKDEKNYWSRLEKKQRSRTAY

-641 STNNDVRP
+641 STNTDVRP

-671 LFDETLLDD
+671 LFDESLLDD

-716 QSLFFN
+716 QGLFFN
-722 ENSSNKKKEL
+722 ENNSNKKKEL

-898 IRDIKIYVEYSKI
+898 KNKNIMKVNYSKI
-911 LNRTF
+911 LFNKGILVELERF
-916 SNLKEFLNKIKKE
+916 LLKNKNGN
-929 EYIYYKSIL
+929 YIYYISNI
-938 DRKNYDEENI
+938 DRKKYNEDSN
-948 IVFLNDINEN
+948 IVFLNNYIDNITNKIKLQEN
-958 IVRKIEKNKDII
+958 FKF
-970 YLGENEI
+970 LENEI
-977 AQGIV
+977 TNGIHPHHAIV
-982 PNPDIIGKRNITKI
+982 TKKML
-996 SNKNIKEHSIKIGD
+996 KNLENNHKIGD
-1010 PVFVVPKNF
+1010 GIFVLTDNEIKNLSL
-1019 FNILTLEESKILKPL
+1019 NKNEKKILKPL
-1034 YETENVDKYYFNSKN
+1034 YESELLTKYTYKKDNHKYI
-1049 NKELIYL
+1049 IY
-1056 TQEIKE
+1056 TD
-1062 SDYPNILEHLLKFKE
+1062 SSFKD
-1077 IMEERRENIKGSRKF
+1077 ISQMK
-1092 YNLHWAREEKFFKNG
+1092 
-1107 EKILSIRK
+1107 
-1115 CLEYPIFSYT
+1115 EYPILKKHLDNFKEVITSDNKPYGLHRARKEEFFIENKIVSLRKTSEPYFCYLDKPSYFMA
-1125 EEEAYVMLSFNIIK
+1125 EFYILK
-1139 TDRTNMKYLTGLLN
+1139 TDRINMKYLTGLLN

-1161 RYMGKMQGN
+1161 RYMGKMQGS

-1180 NIPIKIASENIE
+1180 NIPLKIADENLE

-1212 QYLEEKIDEMVYD
+1212 QDLEEKIDEMVYD
-1225 LYGLTEEEKELIRNF
+1225 LYGLTEDEKELIRNF